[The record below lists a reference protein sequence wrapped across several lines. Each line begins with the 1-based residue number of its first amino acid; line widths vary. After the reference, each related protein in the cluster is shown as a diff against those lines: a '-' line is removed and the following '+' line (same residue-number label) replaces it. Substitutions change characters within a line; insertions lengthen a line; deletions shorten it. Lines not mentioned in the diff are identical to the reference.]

1 MFDLLFNY
9 YKLSFRDGCTRN
21 LVFIDIHYIKW
32 RKNMGFLKNMSH
44 RMGIMGELLQF
55 FLENKWWWLTPMIFV
70 LLIFGLL
77 IIFAQ
82 SSAVA
87 PFIYTL
93 F

>member
-1 MFDLLFNY
+1 
-9 YKLSFRDGCTRN
+9 
-21 LVFIDIHYIKW
+21 
-32 RKNMGFLKNMSH
+32 MGFLKNMSE
-44 RMGIMGELLQF
+44 RIGVMGELLQF
-55 FLENKWWWLTPMIFV
+55 FLENKWWWLTPMILV

-77 IIFAQ
+77 IVFAQ